1 MLLRFTSISVLVAAI
16 FVGACGDDDTE
27 APGATPTAE
36 AGAKEDDAGGS
47 DSPPTST
54 IDAAAGDAD
63 AAETASFTLRA
74 PWADG
79 AAIPAAYTCDGA
91 NGSPLLSWSGAPA
104 GTQSFAVVMRD
115 TSLAQANNYHWVIFD
130 IPATTSTLVATL
142 PRTTTLSDPANARQA
157 NWSFSATPG
166 YGGPCPP
173 SGSHDYELTLV
184 ALGTTLA
191 TTSTD
196 AATVDAAIQAAAL
209 ATARLVGTYAR

>member
-1 MLLRFTSISVLVAAI
+1 MLVRFALTSVLAATALM
-16 FVGACGDDDTE
+16 VACGDDDTE
-27 APGATPTAE
+27 PGAAVTPSAE
-36 AGAKEDDAGGS
+36 AGATLDTGASSPEPTTESDGGADAS
-47 DSPPTST
+47 RA
-54 IDAAAGDAD
+54 DAAAP
-63 AAETASFTLRA
+63 FTLSA
-74 PWADG
+74 PWSDG
-79 AAIPAAYTCDGA
+79 AAIPVAYTCDGA
-91 NGSPLLSWSGAPA
+91 NGSPLLSWSGAPT

-130 IPATTSTLVATL
+130 IPATTSTLFATL
-142 PRTTTLSDPANARQA
+142 PRTTTLSSPANARQT

-173 SGSHDYELTLV
+173 TGTHDYRLTLV

-209 ATARLVGTYAR
+209 ATVSIVGTYAR